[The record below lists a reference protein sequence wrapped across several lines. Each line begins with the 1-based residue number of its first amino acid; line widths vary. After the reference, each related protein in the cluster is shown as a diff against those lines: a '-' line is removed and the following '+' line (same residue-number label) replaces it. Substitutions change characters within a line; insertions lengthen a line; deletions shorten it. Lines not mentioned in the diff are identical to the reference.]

1 MLNKKIEDFLSGSG
15 YGYGNGSGHGSGNG
29 HGSGHG
35 SGSGSGS
42 GSTCGSGSGYGYG
55 FGCGSEYKSGC
66 GDGYGYGFGYGNGY
80 GFIIQ
85 TFGKQKIYYI
95 DNIPCIIHS
104 IHNNI
109 AKVSIIDIDFF
120 KLTNMYIY
128 KYKNIYAHGLTIQYA
143 KKEAEL
149 KFISL
154 QDTQYKI
161 DLFHKT
167 FKNSQKYPFDEFYKW
182 HTTLTGSCSTGKD
195 YFISQ
200 NKISKIKKYTVKEFI
215 EITKNAYGGEII
227 KQLLKT

>member
-15 YGYGNGSGHGSGNG
+15 SGDGSGYANGYGYGNGSGNGDGS
-29 HGSGHG
+29 
-35 SGSGSGS
+35 
-42 GSTCGSGSGYGYG
+42 
-55 FGCGSEYKSGC
+55 
-66 GDGYGYGFGYGNGY
+66 GDGYGYGSGYGSGFGS

-95 DNIPCIIHS
+95 DNIPCIIHT

-109 AKVSIIDIDFF
+109 AKVSIIDIGFF

-128 KYKNIYAHGLTIQYA
+128 KYNNIYAHGLTIQDA

-200 NKISKIKKYTVKEFI
+200 NKISKTKKYTVKEFI